1 MDAWGPPWHAGRH
14 HGGETWITDDVGFL
28 PRKKGN
34 HGFCRIKG
42 CTLQEDVYRDGV
54 PLTRVLSRS
63 KLVSGAFYASYS
75 RNTMWLLDDPTGHVI
90 EQATASAIVESE
102 TSDDVTVQG
111 FTIEGAAN
119 AAQHGAIHAEGATGW
134 DIAENEVRDNH
145 GTGIIAAPFAPAAN
159 NRFVHDTY
167 HLPSLADGFFA
178 WNDDD
183 LTPAQWVAAG
193 QDTNGTFSSP

>member
-75 RNTMWLLDDPTGHVI
+75 RNTMWLLDDPTGRVI

-183 LTPAQWVAAG
+183 LTGAQWVAAG